1 MTVSSQ
7 LVTLMELVAV
17 LALVVVV
24 AVVALMALVAL
35 LDLVG
40 LVALMDVMVLVSLY
54 NSSFSFSPSS
64 SVLLF
69 ANQLFGINTWW
80 HWSCSSSISGLL
92 F

>member
-1 MTVSSQ
+1 MA
-7 LVTLMELVAV
+7 LVVIVALLALMALVAV
-17 LALVVVV
+17 LALVVM
-24 AVVALMALVAL
+24 VALMALVAL